1 MFKFI
6 TGKPLWVNILAGI
19 LLVVILLFL
28 FLQSLD
34 WLTRHGKNLTIPAVT
49 GKPYADAKKLL
60 EEKGFEVEI
69 LDSSTYNDTAGPMTV
84 LRQFPDADANVKVNR
99 TVYLTLNRSIA
110 PTIEMPNLEGASFRS
125 AEMTLKQYGLR
136 LGDTSYTNDFAK
148 NNVREM
154 DFNGSRIKPG
164 DKIKMGNSIDLVLGD
179 GKGKDEFSVP
189 PMVGTTYGDAL
200 IRLQALGLNIT
211 LVVQA
216 GSQEIKDTSNAYI
229 YRQYPE
235 PMTPDRK
242 VNHIQPGQSIQV
254 WLQTEKPTPPQGDTT
269 NGGNGYQE

>member
-6 TGKPLWVNILAGI
+6 TTRPLWVNILAGI
-19 LLVVILLFL
+19 LIVIILLFL

-49 GKPYADAKKLL
+49 GKSYTDAKKIL

-69 LDSSTYNDTAGPMTV
+69 LDSSTYNDTAGPLAV

-99 TVYLTLNRSIA
+99 TVYLTINRSIA

-125 AEMTLKQYGLR
+125 AGMTLKQYGLR
-136 LGDTSYTNDFAK
+136 LGDTTYTNDFAK

-154 DFNGSRIKPG
+154 QYKGSRIKPG
-164 DKIKMGNSIDLVLGD
+164 DKIKMGSTIDLVLGD

-189 PMVGTTYGDAL
+189 QMVGLTYGEAV
-200 IRLQALGLNIT
+200 IRLQAIGLNIT
-211 LVVQA
+211 LNIQSA
-216 GSQEIKDTSNAYI
+216 GSQDIKDTSNAYI

-235 PMTPDRK
+235 AISPDRK
-242 VNHIQPGQSIQV
+242 LNRMQPGESIQV
-254 WLQTEKPTPPQGDTT
+254 WLQTEKPALQQADTT
-269 NGGNGYQE
+269 NGGTTGY

>member
-1 MFKFI
+1 LFKYI
-6 TGKPLWVNILAGI
+6 TSKPLWANILAGI
-19 LLVVILLFL
+19 LIVVILLFL

-49 GKPYADAKKLL
+49 GKSYTDAKKAL
-60 EEKGFEVEI
+60 EEKGFEVEV

-110 PTIEMPNLEGASFRS
+110 PTIEMPNLEGDSFRS

-154 DFNGSRIKPG
+154 QYSGSRIKPG
-164 DKIKMGNSIDLVLGD
+164 DKIKMGSSIDLVLGD
-179 GKGKDEFSVP
+179 GRGKDEFSVP
-189 PMVGTTYGDAL
+189 PMVGSTYSEAI
-200 IRLQALGLNIT
+200 IRLQALNLNIT
-211 LVVQA
+211 LSIQP

-235 PMTPDRK
+235 AMTPDRK

-254 WLQTEKPTPPQGDTT
+254 WLQTEKPAPQQADTT
-269 NGGNGYQE
+269 NGGTNAY